1 MPSLARLSAPFT
13 ALFALWFAI
22 VLGDPG
28 MLHACPMHGGGHGA
42 HGTEQASA
50 PAPSHDTPGMH
61 EHHTAGHSATHE
73 SDQGSRHDVPAPA
86 GPCTCVGHCC
96 AAAALAPLPT
106 VASLP
111 VPAAVA
117 QERDPLDAPSVVAPA
132 SPGLRLPFANG
143 PPAV

>member
-28 MLHACPMHGGGHGA
+28 MLHACPMHGGHGA
-42 HGTEQASA
+42 HGTQQVSA

-61 EHHTAGHSATHE
+61 GHHADHSATHE
-73 SDQGSRHDVPAPA
+73 SDQRSRHDAPAPT

-96 AAAALAPLPT
+96 AAAVLAPLPT
-106 VASLP
+106 VATLP

-117 QERDPLDAPSVVAPA
+117 EVRHPLAAPSSPAPA
-132 SPGLRLPFANG
+132 APDLRLPFANG
-143 PPAV
+143 PPTV